1 MACFWLQQNE
11 TNIKIIQAE
20 DISNVTFY
28 KIEINVGDIKWTVS
42 HRYNEFFE
50 LHNQL
55 ICDHGVSKDILPSKK
70 IIRNKCPQFIENRR
84 KGLEEYL
91 IKVFIYLKRTMPRL
105 FLEFLHFH
113 LYDIF
118 FLLQYLSL
126 KIFTQVDSIL
136 STSKSYSFTT
146 LEVRSKLQFTINN

>member
-1 MACFWLQQNE
+1 MACFWLNQNE
-11 TNIKIIQAE
+11 TNIKIIEAE
-20 DISNVTFY
+20 DISNVIFY
-28 KIEINVGDIKWTVS
+28 KIQVNVGGIKWTVS

-70 IIRNKCPQFIENRR
+70 IIRNKTPQFIENRR

-91 IKVFIYLKRTMPRL
+91 TKIFIYLKRRMPKT

-126 KIFTQVDSIL
+126 KIFSQVDYIL
-136 STSKSYSFTT
+136 STTKTYSFTT
-146 LEVRSKLQFTINN
+146 LEVYLRLK